1 MKKIS
6 FVSGLLL
13 VLGLVG
19 CGGDDLKSVDR
30 DKSMSEI
37 SVAESQ
43 TICENVAASVDTGAM
58 VRGSC
63 YLAGLLASSFDE
75 SISCEDTAQECI
87 DEAGSEGIDLACESL
102 TQADVDALPACAAMV
117 TLGEFQDC
125 QIALAEASVDF
136 FEQITCESEE
146 VPIEEAPLP
155 ASCQAISTNC
165 SVLLDGI

>member
-13 VLGLVG
+13 VLGLVA
-19 CGGDDLKSVDR
+19 CGGDDLASVDR

-37 SVAESQ
+37 SVTESQ

-63 YLAGLLASSFDE
+63 YLAGLLASSIDE
-75 SISCEDTAQECI
+75 SINCEDTAQECI
-87 DEAGSEGIDLACESL
+87 DAAGSEGVDLACESL

-136 FEQITCESEE
+136 FEQITCEAEGLPTDDGP
-146 VPIEEAPLP
+146 VPAACEAIET
-155 ASCQAISTNC
+155 SCA
-165 SVLLDGI
+165 VLLEGI